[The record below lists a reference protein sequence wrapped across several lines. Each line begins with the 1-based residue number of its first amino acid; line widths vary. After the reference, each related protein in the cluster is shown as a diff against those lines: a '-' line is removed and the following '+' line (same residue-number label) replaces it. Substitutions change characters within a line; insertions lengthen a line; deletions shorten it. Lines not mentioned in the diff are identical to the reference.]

1 MVWVLEEVIP
11 AGETADGRSAAS
23 VKKSVAAAVK
33 KSIAAVVKRNV
44 AAVVKRN
51 VAAAVRKNAVIMTAA
66 VAGSV
71 KIPVTVPV

>member
-33 KSIAAVVKRNV
+33 RNV

-51 VAAAVRKNAVIMTAA
+51 VAAAVRKNTVIMTAA

>member
-44 AAVVKRN
+44 AA
-51 VAAAVRKNAVIMTAA
+51 AVRKNTVIMTAA

>member
-1 MVWVLEEVIP
+1 MIP

-44 AAVVKRN
+44 AA
-51 VAAAVRKNAVIMTAA
+51 AVRKNTVIMTAA